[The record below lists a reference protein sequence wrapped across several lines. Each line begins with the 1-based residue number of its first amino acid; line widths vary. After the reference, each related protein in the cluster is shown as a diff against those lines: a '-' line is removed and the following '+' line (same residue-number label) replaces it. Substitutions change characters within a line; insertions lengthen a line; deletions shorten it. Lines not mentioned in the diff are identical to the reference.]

1 MVRDFCTNF
10 AALNVFKLNNKLTLT
25 KIPHLYALF
34 NSLEPDSFYSN
45 NSKHTFVRH
54 HHVKGNW
61 FVVTNT
67 IGKFLPVLPTSRT
80 LTIYTWGSLSHE
92 TRHTSA
98 ETNS

>member
-1 MVRDFCTNF
+1 MVKDLCKNF

-61 FVVTNT
+61 FVVTN
-67 IGKFLPVLPTSRT
+67 K
-80 LTIYTWGSLSHE
+80 W
-92 TRHTSA
+92 
-98 ETNS
+98 